1 MRFHSRDAAR
11 ACKRRATAYV
21 GATMVL
27 LAMLGCS
34 TTHEASSKSSA
45 PASVAADGTD
55 EGRRARIRME
65 LAANYL
71 QAGQPQIAL
80 NEVAQA
86 IALEPRNADALALQG
101 LLLMNLQDYP
111 AARASLQQ
119 SLSLQPHEARTLH
132 NIGWL
137 ECLEGRHAQGIAVL
151 DRALATPRYGES
163 ARTLMAK
170 GMCQRQAGDLPAAEA
185 TFFRAYELDAGN
197 PVVAYHLADLL
208 FQRRELERARF
219 YARRLN
225 NGEYANAES
234 LWLGIRVEKA
244 IGDSAAVRQL
254 AEQLQ
259 RRYPDSKEWQRYEQ
273 GAFSG

>member
-1 MRFHSRDAAR
+1 MRFHSRDAGR
-11 ACKRRATAYV
+11 HCKRRAAAYA
-21 GATMVL
+21 GAAMVL
-27 LAMLGCS
+27 LALMGCAATS
-34 TTHEASSKSSA
+34 VAPSSA
-45 PASVAADGTD
+45 TQTQANADGTD
-55 EGRRARIRME
+55 DARRARIRME

-71 QAGQPQIAL
+71 QAGQAQIAL
-80 NEVAQA
+80 DEVAQA
-86 IALEPRNADALALQG
+86 VAIEPRNADALTLQG
-101 LLLMNLQDYP
+101 LILMNLRDYP

-119 SLSLQPHEARTLH
+119 SLSLQPNDPRTLH
-132 NIGWL
+132 NVGWL
-137 ECLEGRHAQGIAVL
+137 ECLEGRHAQGLAVL
-151 DRALATPRYGES
+151 DRALAMPRYGEQ
-163 ARTLMAK
+163 AKTLMAK

-197 PVVAYHLADLL
+197 PLVAYHLADLL
-208 FQRRELERARF
+208 YLRKELDRARF

-234 LWLGIRVEKA
+234 LWLGIRVERA
-244 IGDSAAVRQL
+244 IGDNAAVRQL